1 MNRIK
6 MMIEVINSAVKS
18 TSKVFYMI
26 EKPGNCLSNF
36 SQLSRKISNLTLD
49 RIQLCL
55 LNAMDGLLLF
65 LLLNGVNSKRL

>member
-6 MMIEVINSAVKS
+6 MMIEVINNAV
-18 TSKVFYMI
+18 TSSYMI
-26 EKPGNCLSNF
+26 EKLGSCLSNF
-36 SQLSRKISNLTLD
+36 SQLLRKISNLTLN

-65 LLLNGVNSKRL
+65 LLLRCCNLRFQVRT